1 MSSFRISS
9 NFKSSV
15 GIGQPTIYPPGATDT
30 LLLTNVNGTNSW
42 SYPGYN
48 LKGAN
53 FIPSN
58 TVDASSII
66 IPVGTSNK
74 YIGSALSP
82 AGLIY
87 NIPGSATNVGIV
99 NPYTNTIDTTTI
111 SNITPSSYPVIGNQT
126 TDKWSGGVMYQGNLY
141 CVPQA
146 SKAIL
151 RVNTIN
157 NSLSFIDISN
167 VANVAYNYFGAVLS
181 NNNIIY
187 GIPHENTN
195 VLRFNPVTN
204 DVSSLSI
211 TGLQTTTTYY
221 AGGVLAPN
229 GLIYGIP
236 FDASSCL
243 VIDTSNNTARADVS
257 GLGNLGLGGGKWL
270 GGVLGQDG
278 KIYGIPFSSNN
289 ILVIDPSSNTTS
301 LIASGLTGGN
311 KFYGGTLGMD
321 GKIYCTPHRSTSM
334 LVIDTTRNPVVLSTI
349 PNVNNTNDRWS
360 GSTLSPNG
368 KIYMTTG
375 TSTGFGIVK
384 TSLPSVPSWM
394 LAPQFNKL

>member
-1 MSSFRISS
+1 MSSFRVS
-9 NFKSSV
+9 NKNRSV
-15 GIGQPTIYPPGATDT
+15 ILSGFTSLPSGQDT
-30 LLLTNVNGTNSW
+30 QVLTNVNGTNMF

-48 LKGAN
+48 LKGSN
-53 FIPSN
+53 FFPSN

-66 IPVGTSNK
+66 IPIGTNLKYVGSV
-74 YIGSALSP
+74 LSP

-87 NIPGSATNVGIV
+87 NIPASSTNVGIV

-111 SNITPSSYPVIGNQT
+111 SNITPSNYPVIGNQT
-126 TDKWSGGVMYQGNLY
+126 SDKWSGGIMYQGNLY
-141 CVPQA
+141 CMPQA

-167 VANVAYNYFGAVLS
+167 VANVTYNYFGAVLS
-181 NNNIIY
+181 TNNLIY

-204 DVSSLSI
+204 DVSTLAI
-211 TGLQTTTTYY
+211 TGLQTTNTYY
-221 AGGVLAPN
+221 YGGGVLAPN
-229 GLIYGIP
+229 GLVYGIP

-243 VIDTSNNTARADVS
+243 VINPFNNTARADIS
-257 GLGNLGLGGGKWL
+257 GLGNLGLGGSKWL

-334 LVIDTTRNPVVLSTI
+334 LVIDTTKNPVVLSTI
-349 PNVNNTNDRWS
+349 TNINNINDRWS

-375 TSTGFGIVK
+375 VSTEFGIVK
-384 TSLPSVPSWM
+384 TSLPTLSPWM